1 MKNKLLLLL
10 VIIFTLSIN
19 VFSQSQGKYYIN
31 RISGHEYKIDKE
43 FSLENTVNITNKLN
57 YINIGTDMIK
67 IYCNGH
73 IVYLLSRYLCTLVKD
88 DITSG
93 IKAYSMFSYFDNCYK
108 KVKIKVNSD
117 NSITFG
123 IERSATYFEIF
134 SCEK

>member
-108 KVKIKVNSD
+108 KIKINSD